1 MHLVLG
7 KLCFMAGAR
16 FLTDSE
22 LGAEMEATTRR
33 IENGIAK
40 LMNEHREKHDERRR
54 KSSKAVTD
62 IDTVG

>member
-1 MHLVLG
+1 
-7 KLCFMAGAR
+7 MAGAR